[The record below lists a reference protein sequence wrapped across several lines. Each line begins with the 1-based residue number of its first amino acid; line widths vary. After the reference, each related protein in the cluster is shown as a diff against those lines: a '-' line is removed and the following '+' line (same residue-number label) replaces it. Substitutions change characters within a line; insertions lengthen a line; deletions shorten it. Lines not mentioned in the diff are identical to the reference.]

1 MERRFGVNTSDASL
15 EASIDSPD
23 NIYLGQTI
31 GWSTLLESQRVLL
44 VAEAG
49 AGKTHECEAQA
60 EDLFKRGE
68 AAFFLRLETVAANGI
83 RSSLFGEPLKKRFDD
98 WRASSSQVG
107 YFFFDSI
114 DELQLVHGDFRNA
127 LKRVHED
134 LEGALGRATVFVTS
148 RPVDIDRR
156 AFADVLPLPKIAIDE
171 GHGESFVRMA
181 LQGSTDD
188 DKRQS
193 PPFREVTLL
202 PFSDEEIVEFA
213 RGQHV
218 KNPEKLLEEIRA
230 RHAEDFARRP
240 QDLIEL
246 CDSWR
251 DYGKIRSHYEQLKSH
266 IKARLR
272 ARPKRKEPA
281 ELTLDRARTGVQRLA
296 LAAILSRRLTIR
308 HSAGADIEGS
318 GDAPLVPDDLLS
330 DFTAREIETL
340 LQRPIFAEGGYGR
353 VRFHHRSVLEF
364 LAATEID
371 HLVASGALAVS
382 AGKRMLFSLSDTEVL
397 LPKPSM
403 RPVAG
408 WLAKMRPEFFDTVLK
423 VEPSTLLLYGDPESL
438 SADQCTQAL
447 RAYVQRHGAGQWR
460 GLEMPRLQL
469 ERLARQALEPIILEA
484 WSAGI
489 ENPEVRAILLQ
500 LIAVGRYQQ
509 CADLA
514 VSVAENETGE
524 DRERFEALDA
534 LVALE
539 DYRIDALIEALA
551 SSQPGWNQRIG
562 RWVAQNFYPKNVTDD
577 QLVRLLTAIPRAS
590 RRDDFFP
597 SGMAKMIEGVSIS
610 RDRLES
616 LLPEVLALTRSSVVV
631 DEAEDSLNDRKG
643 RLQASYIL
651 RGLCVRLLQDG
662 SRAPD
667 LIDAAVLGFRA
678 AGYSS
683 LDNDRKHRLVEL
695 ISQLPA
701 DDRRAVFE
709 ADFACVARL
718 EPQRSTQAMLARLM
732 FQGPMQYSI
741 EKDGPWVLHD
751 LGNVATDKARRSL
764 LLRMTTYL
772 VRTDAPAEIEPM
784 RTAVKDSPG
793 LTAELEELI
802 NANVP
807 SREALEA
814 QEQQRKRSERHALKQ
829 AGDRA
834 EWAAFWKEL
843 AERPALALA
852 PGRVKGTL
860 WNLSTV
866 LSKRSRGNDRVR
878 WDRGFLERSFTG
890 PVIDAVRRS
899 LMAYWRDM
907 RPTLPSERKEKN
919 TYLVAWTYGLM
930 GLYAEAEDPRWTRS
944 LSAAQAELAV
954 RYALVELNGL
964 PDWLAT
970 LADAHRQVVEQVLGR
985 EIESELKKK
994 GGDGGWHSMLLQSL
1008 RYGRFEIVR
1017 VLERRLVLWLRGPGS
1032 KLMHGRHSQ
1041 VAEAKLD
1048 QVVRVLLVHGSPET
1062 KRWLAELATREV
1074 IAAKQGPFLFFWLPV
1089 LMRLNP
1095 RRGADLLLRALS
1107 VLPVKRKGVAVTV
1120 IGSLFSERRAE
1131 GGSNWSATLAPE
1143 MLLRLNQEITR
1154 HVVPSA
1160 DERHESAYSPGPRD
1174 NAETGR
1180 RLVFDAL
1187 IQATGL
1193 QAYQAKLELSADPL
1207 FAHAKDR
1214 IAALAHER
1222 LAEETDASVIAM
1234 DELTRLFKGNELAPM
1249 TTTDMAHLLSNR
1261 LDDLQDLMGIDASP
1275 KSAWAKVTDENT
1287 LRPAIARELDMM
1299 SKGAYTVDQEGVT
1312 VDGKETDIRFR
1323 ALSRYQASIE
1333 LKIGE
1338 KPRTGRD
1345 LWDTIETQLV
1355 KKYMAARNAK
1365 TGCLLVT
1372 VADPDKRWYHPDTGD
1387 PMDRH
1392 QLQEMLTEAAQL
1404 AQQRLGG
1411 EARVMA
1417 RVLDLT
1423 PRLPK
1428 EPRAAKASKLSGKP
1442 KAATKTARGG
1452 KTAAK
1457 TARSRKPGT

>member
-1 MERRFGVNTSDASL
+1 MERKFGVNASDASS
-15 EASIDSPD
+15 EASIDSRG
-23 NIYLGQTI
+23 NVYLGKTI

-49 AGKTHECEAQA
+49 AGKTHECDAQA
-60 EDLFKRGE
+60 EGLFQRGE

-83 RSSLFGEPLKKRFDD
+83 RSSLFGEALKKRFDE
-98 WRASSSQVG
+98 WRASSSQIG

-134 LEGALGRATVFVTS
+134 LEGALGRATVVVTS

-156 AFADVLPLPKIAIDE
+156 AFADVLPVPKVAIDE

-181 LQGSTDD
+181 LQGPTDE
-188 DKRQS
+188 DKRRS

-213 RGQHV
+213 QGQGV
-218 KNPEKLLEEIRA
+218 TNPDQLLAEIHA

-246 CDSWR
+246 CDGWR

-281 ELTLDRARTGVQRLA
+281 ELSLNKARIGVQRLA
-296 LAAILSRRLTIR
+296 LAAILGRRLTIR
-308 HSAGADIEGS
+308 RSVGADVEGS

-330 DFTAREIETL
+330 DFTPSEIETL

-371 HLVASGALAVS
+371 HLVSSGALAVS
-382 AGKRMLFSLSDTEVL
+382 AAKRMLFSLSDTQEL

-408 WLAKMRPEFFDTVLK
+408 WLAKMRPEIFDTVLK

-438 SADQCTQAL
+438 SDDQCAQAL

-460 GLEMPRLQL
+460 GLEVPTLQM
-469 ERLARQALEPIILEA
+469 ERLARQPLHQVILDA

-489 ENPEVRAILLQ
+489 ENPEVRQILLQ
-500 LIAVGRYQQ
+500 LIAVGRYKQ

-514 VSVAENETGE
+514 VAVAENKACN

-534 LVALE
+534 LVGLD

-551 SSQPGWNQRIG
+551 SSQPGWGQRIG
-562 RWVAQNFYPKNVTDD
+562 RWVAQNFYPNNVTED
-577 QLVRLLTAIPRAS
+577 QLVRLLTATPRAAT
-590 RRDDFFP
+590 RDDFFP
-597 SGMAKMIEGVSIS
+597 SGMAAMIERVSVS
-610 RDRLES
+610 RERLER
-616 LLPEVLALTRSSVVV
+616 LLPGLLALTRSLVVV
-631 DEAEDSLNDRKG
+631 DKHEDSLNDRKG

-651 RGLCVRLLQDG
+651 RGLSVRLLKEG

-667 LIDAAVLGFRA
+667 LIKASVLGFRA

-683 LDNDRKHRLVEL
+683 LDNERKHKLGEL
-695 ISQLPA
+695 IDQLPEEE
-701 DDRRAVFE
+701 RQAVFD

-718 EPQRSTQAMLARLM
+718 EPRRSTQALLARLM
-732 FQGPMQYSI
+732 FHGPLRYSI
-741 EKDGPWVLHD
+741 EKDGPWVLRD
-751 LGNVATDKARRSL
+751 LADVTKDKTRRSL
-764 LLRMTTYL
+764 MLRMLTYL
-772 VRTDAPAEIEPM
+772 TRIDVPAEID
-784 RTAVKDSPG
+784 RVWAAVKDSPA
-793 LTAELEELI
+793 LLSEFNELVK
-802 NANVP
+802 ASAP
-807 SREALEA
+807 TREMQEA
-814 QEQQRKRSERHALKQ
+814 REQERKRSERHALKQ
-829 AGDRA
+829 AGYRA

-843 AERPALALA
+843 SERPALALA
-852 PGRVKGTL
+852 PGRVNGTI
-860 WNLSTV
+860 WNLSKV
-866 LSKRSRGNDRVR
+866 LSKRSRGNDRAR
-878 WDRGFLERSFTG
+878 WDREFLERSFGG
-890 PVIDAVRRS
+890 PVTDAVRRS
-899 LMAYWRDM
+899 LMSYWRDM
-907 RPTLPSERKEKN
+907 QPTLPSERKERN
-919 TYLVAWTYGLM
+919 TYLVVWTFGLM

-944 LSAAQAELAV
+944 VSASDAELAV

-964 PDWLAT
+964 PDWLAA
-970 LADAHRQVVEQVLGR
+970 LADAHPRVVERVLGG
-985 EIESELKKK
+985 EIESELKAK

-1008 RYGRFEIVR
+1008 RYGRFEIAR
-1017 VLERRLVLWLRGPGS
+1017 VLQDRLVVWLGGTGRRLMRS
-1032 KLMHGRHSQ
+1032 RHSA
-1041 VAEAKLD
+1041 VSEARLD
-1048 QVVRVLLVHGSPET
+1048 QVVRVLLAHGSPAA
-1062 KRWLAELATREV
+1062 KCWLMELATREA
-1074 IAAKQGPFLFFWLPV
+1074 IAAGRGPFLFFWLPV
-1089 LMRLNP
+1089 VMRLNP
-1095 RRGADLLLRALS
+1095 PRGAELLLRALQG
-1107 VLPVKRKGVAVTV
+1107 LPVERRGVAVNAV
-1120 IGSLFSERRAE
+1120 GCLFSERRAE
-1131 GGSNWSATLAPE
+1131 GGASWSTTLAPE
-1143 MLLRLNQEITR
+1143 TLLRLNQEIHR
-1154 HVVPSA
+1154 HVVPES
-1160 DERHESAYSPGPRD
+1160 DERHEDVYSPGPRD

-1180 RLVFDAL
+1180 RLAFDAL
-1187 IQATGL
+1187 IQAAGV
-1193 QAYQAKLELSADPL
+1193 QAFQAKLALSADPL

-1222 LAEETDASVIAM
+1222 LAEETDASVISM
-1234 DELTRLFKGNELAPM
+1234 DELARLFQGSELAPM
-1249 TTTDMAHLLSNR
+1249 TSTDMAHLLSDR

-1275 KSAWAKVTDENT
+1275 KAAWAKVTDENT
-1287 LRPAIARELDMM
+1287 LRPAIARELDII

-1333 LKIGE
+1333 LKVGE
-1338 KPRTGRD
+1338 KPRSGRE
-1345 LWDTIETQLV
+1345 LRDTIETQLV
-1355 KKYMAARNAK
+1355 KKYMAARNAR

-1372 VADPDKRWYHPDTGD
+1372 VANPDKRWEHPDTGES
-1387 PMDRH
+1387 MDRH

-1411 EARVMA
+1411 DARVMA

-1428 EPRAAKASKLSGKP
+1428 EPGVKKALRRSGK
-1442 KAATKTARGG
+1442 
-1452 KTAAK
+1452 AK
-1457 TARSRKPGT
+1457 TAV